1 METCHQRYIELMQE
15 HRNRMAI
22 IFRLTLQAGL
32 ETGPA
37 MSVNPFMPGEYAQFL
52 NDQVCV

>member
-1 METCHQRYIELMQE
+1 METCHQRHIELMQG

-37 MSVNPFMPGEYAQFL
+37 MSVNPFMPEEYAQFL